1 MSGAESQVE
10 DPQLT
15 KMLGEM
21 REGLEGMPENTS
33 IFQQRLAHAIA
44 YQTTDKS
51 RLMALFNRM
60 CDANMRV
67 VDPITFYK
75 GDADGS

>member
-1 MSGAESQVE
+1 MSGAGSQVE

-33 IFQQRLAHAIA
+33 IFQQRLAHAVA
-44 YQTTDKS
+44 YQTVDKK
-51 RLMALFNRM
+51 RLMTIYERM
-60 CDANMRV
+60 CDANVRV

>member
-10 DPQLT
+10 DPQLK

-21 REGLEGMPENTS
+21 REGLNGMPENTS

-60 CDANMRV
+60 CDANVRV
-67 VDPITFYK
+67 VDPN
-75 GDADGS
+75 SVL

>member
-21 REGLEGMPENTS
+21 REGLKEMPENTS
-33 IFQQRLAHAIA
+33 MFQQKLAYAIA
-44 YQTTDKS
+44 YQTKDK
-51 RLMALFNRM
+51 
-60 CDANMRV
+60 
-67 VDPITFYK
+67 
-75 GDADGS
+75 